1 MVADSKRMPRPASPN
16 RNHSTVRK
24 VMPAP
29 APVPA
34 PVPASVQGTTL
45 GQTIK
50 DGIGFGI
57 GSAIANR
64 LVSNI
69 FGPPQI
75 TIAGPKSEKSQLT
88 EYEQCIIENREDY
101 AVCGHLLRNK

>member
-1 MVADSKRMPRPASPN
+1 MPRPTSSN

-34 PVPASVQGTTL
+34 PMPQPVPAATVQGSTL

-64 LVSNI
+64 LVSNM
-69 FGPPQI
+69 FGPPQVA
-75 TIAGPKSEKSQLT
+75 IAGPKSQLT